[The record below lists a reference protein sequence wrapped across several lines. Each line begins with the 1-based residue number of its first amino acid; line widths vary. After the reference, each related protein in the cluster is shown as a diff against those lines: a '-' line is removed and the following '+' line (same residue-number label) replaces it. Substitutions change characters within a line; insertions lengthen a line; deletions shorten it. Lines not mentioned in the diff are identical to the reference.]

1 MDKEVWV
8 LEGQGPVGVRLA
20 NQARTVQKNV
30 GDAAQPVENLDTP
43 QIVAGKTLEMGGDH
57 KDLEEQP
64 K

>member
-1 MDKEVWV
+1 M
-8 LEGQGPVGVRLA
+8 LEGQEPVGVQLA
-20 NQARTVQKNV
+20 NQVHIAQKNV
-30 GDAAQPVENLDTP
+30 GDAVVPVENLDTP